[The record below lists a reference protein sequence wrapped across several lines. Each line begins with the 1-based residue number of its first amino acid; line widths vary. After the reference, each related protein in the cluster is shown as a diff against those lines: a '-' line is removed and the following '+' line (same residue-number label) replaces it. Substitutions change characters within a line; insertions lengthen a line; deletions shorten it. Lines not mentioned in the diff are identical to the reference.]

1 MSDKKKILVVQNI
14 HNDGIQLL
22 KENPNYEFEIIED
35 ATNYETVYAQVRRP
49 SDTTI
54 TIVFAS
60 AVTAG
65 AYRALVTKI

>member
-1 MSDKKKILVVQNI
+1 MGASRLYKV
-14 HNDGIQLL
+14 
-22 KENPNYEFEIIED
+22 EIIED

-65 AYRALVTKI
+65 AYRALITKI